1 MLKGIAGGTA
11 VVTGAAGGIGAAVC
25 RRLKAEGAHVVA
37 VDLDGDALEKLAVEL
52 GDDVL
57 MVSADVTSEEETQRF
72 FGAAVE
78 RFGSVDMFHANAGIE
93 GTVGPVSQLSV
104 DMFDR
109 VMRVNVRSVFLGAAA
124 AARQMRDQP
133 ERGRILFTSSLA
145 GMMGNAGVAPYVASK
160 HAVLGLLKSFAK
172 EVGPLGIRVNA
183 LCPGVVR
190 TRMMDSLEVGLG
202 ELAGIDGSAL
212 KAALEAQV
220 PLGRYATPDE
230 IAATAAWLL
239 SDEVPYMHGEMVTVG
254 GGLWP

>member
-212 KAALEAQV
+212 KAAGGTGAAGALRDAGRNRCDSGLVAQ
-220 PLGRYATPDE
+220 R
-230 IAATAAWLL
+230 
-239 SDEVPYMHGEMVTVG
+239 
-254 GGLWP
+254 